1 MGKEQNINKI
11 FKILKKEN
19 PSPTTELYYKD
30 VFTLLVAV
38 VLSAQSTDK
47 GVNKVTEKLFKKAD
61 TPEKMYKLGILKIKN
76 LIKNI
81 GLFNSKAKNVFLLSK
96 KLIEEFNSVV
106 PDNRDELIKLPGV
119 GRKTANV
126 ILNTY
131 FNKPFIAVD
140 THLFRLGNRI
150 GLAKGKNVLEVENNY
165 LKIIPNWA
173 MKDAHHWLILHGR
186 YVCKA
191 RNPECN
197 VCKIKEFCEFF
208 KKEIYYG

>member
-61 TPEKMYKLGILKIKN
+61 TPEKMYKLGISKIKN

-96 KLIEEFNSVV
+96 KLVEEFNSVV

>member
-19 PSPTTELYYKD
+19 PSTTTELYYKD

-61 TPEKMYKLGILKIKN
+61 TPEKMYKLGISKIKN

>member
-61 TPEKMYKLGILKIKN
+61 TPEKMYKLGISKIKN

-150 GLAKGKNVLEVENNY
+150 GLAKGKNVLDVENNY

-197 VCKIKEFCEFF
+197 VCKIREFCEFF

>member
-19 PSPTTELYYKD
+19 PSPTTELNYKD

-47 GVNKVTEKLFKKAD
+47 GVNKVTDKLFKKAD
-61 TPEKMYKLGILKIKN
+61 TPEKMHKLGISKIKN

-140 THLFRLGNRI
+140 THMFRLGNRI
-150 GLAKGKNVLEVENNY
+150 GLAKGINVLEVENIY

-173 MKDAHHWLILHGR
+173 LKDAHHWLILHGR

>member
-61 TPEKMYKLGILKIKN
+61 TPEKMYKLGISKIKN

-96 KLIEEFNSVV
+96 MLIEEFNSVV

>member
-61 TPEKMYKLGILKIKN
+61 TPEKMNKLGISKIKN

>member
-47 GVNKVTEKLFKKAD
+47 SVNKVTEKLFKKAD
-61 TPEKMYKLGILKIKN
+61 TPEKMYKLGISKIKN

-81 GLFNSKAKNVFLLSK
+81 GLFNSKAKNIFLLSK
-96 KLIEEFNSVV
+96 KLIDEFNSVV

>member
-61 TPEKMYKLGILKIKN
+61 TPEKMYKLGISKIKN

-173 MKDAHHWLILHGR
+173 IKDAHHWLILHGR

-197 VCKIKEFCEFF
+197 VCKIREFCEFF

>member
-61 TPEKMYKLGILKIKN
+61 TPEKMYKLAISKIKN

>member
-61 TPEKMYKLGILKIKN
+61 TPEKMYKLGISKIKN

-106 PDNRDELIKLPGV
+106 PNNRDELIKLPGV

>member
-47 GVNKVTEKLFKKAD
+47 GVNKVTEKLLKKAD

>member
-19 PSPTTELYYKD
+19 PSPTTELNHKD

-61 TPEKMYKLGILKIKN
+61 TPEKMHKLGISKIKN

-81 GLFNSKAKNVFLLSK
+81 GLFNSKAKNIFLLSK

>member
-61 TPEKMYKLGILKIKN
+61 TPEKMHKLGILKIKN

>member
-19 PSPTTELYYKD
+19 PSPTTELNYKD

-61 TPEKMYKLGILKIKN
+61 TPEKMYKLGISKIKT

>member
-61 TPEKMYKLGILKIKN
+61 TPEKMHKLGISKIKN

-81 GLFNSKAKNVFLLSK
+81 GLFNSKAKNIFLLSK

>member
-19 PSPTTELYYKD
+19 PSPTTELNYKD

-61 TPEKMYKLGILKIKN
+61 TPEKMYKLGTSKIKN

>member
-61 TPEKMYKLGILKIKN
+61 TPEKMYKLGVSKIKN

>member
-1 MGKEQNINKI
+1 MGKEQNIDKI

-61 TPEKMYKLGILKIKN
+61 TPEKMHKLGISKIKN

>member
-1 MGKEQNINKI
+1 MGNEQNINKI

-61 TPEKMYKLGILKIKN
+61 TPEKMYKLGISKIKN

>member
-61 TPEKMYKLGILKIKN
+61 TPEKMCKLGISKIKN

>member
-30 VFTLLVAV
+30 LFTLLVAV

-61 TPEKMYKLGILKIKN
+61 TPEKMYKLGISKIKN